1 MDIAIK
7 ITLVAS
13 IILVGYSLSQA
24 LSSYESVCE
33 KIDEIKAAVAETNSD
48 RTAVKQSSL
57 VMLSLLSSGYVLL
70 LFFSGFAYEIVFG
83 VALKLIG
90 SIILSNRE
98 TDLIMKENSLSKSMY
113 NLDRVDS
120 FLNLFIGAF
129 IALLLVL

>member
-13 IILVGYSLSQA
+13 IVLVGYSLSQA

-113 NLDRVDS
+113 NLDRLDS

>member
-83 VALKLIG
+83 VALKLMG

-113 NLDRVDS
+113 NLDRLDS

>member
-113 NLDRVDS
+113 NLDRLDS

>member
-33 KIDEIKAAVAETNSD
+33 KIDEIKAAVAETNSN

-113 NLDRVDS
+113 NLDRLDS